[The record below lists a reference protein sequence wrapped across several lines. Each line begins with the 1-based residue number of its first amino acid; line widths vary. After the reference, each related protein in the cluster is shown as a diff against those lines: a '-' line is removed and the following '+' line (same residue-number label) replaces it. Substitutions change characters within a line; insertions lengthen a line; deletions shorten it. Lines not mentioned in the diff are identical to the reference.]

1 MGRQDFFALSGYLIG
16 RQVIKVLQ
24 AGTFK
29 AAVYFALRRWAR
41 TVPTYWLVLG
51 LFCSAL
57 GINWFSPLD
66 TSNALFLQ
74 TINPGTSQQSII
86 SVAWSL
92 VIEEWSYGIISL
104 LLMAAALTRF
114 RPTAIRAAKSVIVI
128 CLMVTVASIIARL
141 LASQSQVIGWDILK
155 KTAPLQLDSLAAG
168 CGWASLEVLRPRFF
182 KKVTSQRVL
191 MFFVSL
197 VGMSGVGWWINENV
211 MNNSQPTPTT

>member
-51 LFCSAL
+51 LFCSAV

-141 LASQSQVIGWDILK
+141 LASQSPVIGWDILK
-155 KTAPLQLDSLAAG
+155 KNCASAA
-168 CGWASLEVLRPRFF
+168 
-182 KKVTSQRVL
+182 
-191 MFFVSL
+191 
-197 VGMSGVGWWINENV
+197 
-211 MNNSQPTPTT
+211 